1 MVADDPLVAD
11 VAATAL
17 FVLGPDEGLARANA
31 DNDLA
36 VLFLVEDGE
45 RIEARWNRRMT
56 THLLALDSDA
66 VNRQARRATVR
77 VEPRESADSKVL
89 PR

>member
-1 MVADDPLVAD
+1 MAD

-17 FVLGPDEGLARANA
+17 FVLGPDEGLARAEA
-31 DNDLA
+31 DDDLA

-45 RIEARWNRRMT
+45 RIEARWNPRMT

-66 VNRQARRATVR
+66 VNREARRATVR
-77 VEPRESADSKVL
+77 LEPRESADSKVL